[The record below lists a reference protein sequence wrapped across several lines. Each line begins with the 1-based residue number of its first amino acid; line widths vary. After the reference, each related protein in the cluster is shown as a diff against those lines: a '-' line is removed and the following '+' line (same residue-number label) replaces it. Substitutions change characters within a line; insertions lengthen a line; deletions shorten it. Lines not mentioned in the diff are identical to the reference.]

1 MGKVLCFG
9 EILMRMSPDT
19 ESKWLQ
25 QNALPVFIG
34 GAELNVATAL
44 ASWKIPVAYSTA
56 MPSNY
61 LSRQLLQYVSEKNI
75 DISTVHFSGERIG
88 AYYLPQGAELKNA
101 GVIYDRAYSSFAQL
115 KPGMIDWNKVLNGI
129 SWFHFSAIC
138 PAVSQGAADVCL
150 ERLQVA
156 AARNI
161 TISIDLNFR
170 AKLWQFGKRPIE
182 IMPDLVQYCDVV
194 MGNVWAANEMLGIP
208 MDKEIKVKDNKAAYQ
223 EQALATSKEIMS
235 RFPKC
240 KAVANTWRF
249 DHNGIL
255 YYTNL
260 YSGGKL
266 YLSPEYKTDHV
277 IDKIGSGDCFMA
289 GLIYGYY
296 QKYDP
301 QQILDFATAA
311 AFQKLFIKGDA
322 TNSTAE
328 EVLDYGKSYTAGVNG

>member
-25 QNALPVFIG
+25 QNALPVFVG
-34 GAELNVATAL
+34 GAELNVASAL
-44 ASWKIPVAYSTA
+44 ACWEVPVAYSTA

-61 LSRQLLQYVSEKNI
+61 LSQQLLQYVSEKNI
-75 DISTVHFSGERIG
+75 DTSPVHFSGERIG
-88 AYYLPQGAELKNA
+88 TYYLPQGAELKNA

-115 KPGMIDWNKVLNGI
+115 KPGMIDWDKALDGI

-138 PAVSQGAADVCL
+138 PAVSQGAADVCK
-150 ERLQVA
+150 EALQA
-156 AARNI
+156 AAAKNI

-182 IMPDLVQYCDVV
+182 IMPELVQYCDIV
-194 MGNVWAANEMLGIP
+194 MGNVWAAKEMLGIP
-208 MDKEIKVKDNKAAYQ
+208 MDADLAAKDNKALYQ
-223 EQALATSKEIMS
+223 EQAMATSKEIIN

-296 QKYDP
+296 QKYEP
-301 QQILDFATAA
+301 QQILDFATTA

-322 TNSTAE
+322 TNTTAT
-328 EVLDYGKSYTAGVNG
+328 EVLDYGKSYADAVN

>member
-34 GAELNVATAL
+34 GAELNVASAL

-61 LSRQLLQYVSEKNI
+61 LSQQLLQYVNEKNI
-75 DISTVHFSGERIG
+75 DTSPVHFSGERIG
-88 AYYLPQGAELKNA
+88 TYYLPQGAELKNA

-115 KPGMIDWNKVLNGI
+115 KPGMIDWDKALSGI
-129 SWFHFSAIC
+129 SWLHFSAIC
-138 PAVSQGAADVCL
+138 PAVSQGAADVCK
-150 ERLQVA
+150 EALQA
-156 AARNI
+156 ATAKNI

-182 IMPDLVQYCDVV
+182 IMPELVQYCDIV

-208 MDKEIKVKDNKAAYQ
+208 MDNEIKAKDSKAVYQ
-223 EQALATSKEIMS
+223 EQALATSEEIIN

-240 KAVANTWRF
+240 QAVANTWRF

-266 YLSPEYKTDHV
+266 YLSAEYKTDHV

-296 QKYDP
+296 KKYDP

-322 TNSTAE
+322 TNTTAE
-328 EVLDYGKSYTAGVNG
+328 EVIEYGKSFAVAVNG

>member
-25 QNALPVFIG
+25 QNALPVFVG
-34 GAELNVATAL
+34 GAELNVASAL
-44 ASWKIPVAYSTA
+44 ACWEIPVAYSTA

-61 LSRQLLQYVSEKNI
+61 LSQQLLQYVSEKNI
-75 DISTVHFSGERIG
+75 DTSPVHFSGERIG
-88 AYYLPQGAELKNA
+88 TYYLPQGAELKNA

-115 KPGMIDWNKVLNGI
+115 KPGMIDWDKAFDGI

-138 PAVSQGAADVCL
+138 PAVSQGAADVCK
-150 ERLQVA
+150 EALQA
-156 AARNI
+156 AAAKNI

-182 IMPDLVQYCDVV
+182 IMPELVQYCDIV
-194 MGNVWAANEMLGIP
+194 MGNVWAAKEMLGIP
-208 MDKEIKVKDNKAAYQ
+208 MDADLAAKDNKALYQ
-223 EQALATSKEIMS
+223 EQALATSKEIIS

-260 YSGGKL
+260 YSN
-266 YLSPEYKTDHV
+266 
-277 IDKIGSGDCFMA
+277 MR
-289 GLIYGYY
+289 
-296 QKYDP
+296 
-301 QQILDFATAA
+301 
-311 AFQKLFIKGDA
+311 
-322 TNSTAE
+322 
-328 EVLDYGKSYTAGVNG
+328 